1 MQSEIT
7 KIPEAFSPQFRVWLV
22 VLCSH
27 KEVGEQNLQD
37 KLTHLLTIPGTSNL
51 SFDAI
56 FLGDDT

>member
-7 KIPEAFSPQFRVWLV
+7 KIPEAFFPQFRVWLV

-27 KEVGEQNLQD
+27 KEVGEQSLQG
-37 KLTHLLTIPGTSNL
+37 KLTYFLTIPGTSSL

-56 FLGDDT
+56 FFRG